1 MWTREHLL
9 SPAPRLTQSPTLWL
23 LLADTANRLLRW
35 GTILLNY
42 NFELNYLPTNKIGH
56 ADGLSRLIA
65 NQNQPLEDSV
75 TAVLRSDC
83 EIKSIIANTVRDLPV
98 TLSEIKNEAL
108 EDDFIYEIKR
118 KIATNDNSV
127 SDVYSL

>member
-1 MWTREHLL
+1 M
-9 SPAPRLTQSPTLWL
+9 
-23 LLADTANRLLRW
+23 RW

>member
-1 MWTREHLL
+1 MWTREHPPP
-9 SPAPRLTQSPTLWL
+9 PAPRPTHSPTLRL

-75 TAVLRSDC
+75 TAVLCSDC

>member
-1 MWTREHLL
+1 MWTREHPL
-9 SPAPRLTQSPTLWL
+9 SPVSRLTQSLTLWL

-75 TAVLRSDC
+75 TAVLCSDC

-98 TLSEIKNEAL
+98 MLSEIKNEAL

>member
-1 MWTREHLL
+1 MWTREHPP
-9 SPAPRLTQSPTLWL
+9 SPAPRPTQSLTLWL

>member
-1 MWTREHLL
+1 MWTREHPPP
-9 SPAPRLTQSPTLWL
+9 PAPRLTQSPTPRPP
-23 LLADTANRLLRW
+23 LADTANRLLRW

-75 TAVLRSDC
+75 TAVLCSDC

>member
-9 SPAPRLTQSPTLWL
+9 SPASRLTHSPTLWL

>member
-1 MWTREHLL
+1 MWTREHPL
-9 SPAPRLTQSPTLWL
+9 SPVPRPTHSPTLWL

-108 EDDFIYEIKR
+108 EDDFIYKIKR